1 MKIIKTK
8 NYSELSI
15 KTAEIVI
22 GQIHSNPNSTLVLP
36 TGNTPLGMFS
46 QLSIA
51 FKKNIVSFNN
61 CFLIELDDYWQIPMN
76 DNRNLYNWL
85 DKSFIQNVNFK
96 LENITRFNTSA
107 INSDNECH
115 RVEKNIKKMGGIDLV
130 VFGVGPNGHLGF
142 NEPGSKLNSKTRII
156 DLSPESITSS
166 ANYWGSEE
174 NVPQQGITLG
184 LSSLLA
190 AKKIIL
196 LVNGKHKAQIYKQAI
211 HGPIT
216 PLIPASYLQQHKHLT
231 VIVDQDAY
239 GE

>member
-15 KTAEIVI
+15 KAAEIVI
-22 GQIHSNPNSTLVLP
+22 DQIQTNPNSVLVVP

-46 QLSIA
+46 QLSTA
-51 FKKNIVSFNN
+51 YKNNNLSFNN
-61 CFLIELDDYWQIPMN
+61 CSLIELDDYWQIPLN

-85 DKSFIQNVNFK
+85 NKSFIQNVNFK
-96 LENITRFNTSA
+96 PDNITRFKTSA
-107 INSDNECH
+107 TNSDDECQ
-115 RVEKNIKKMGGIDLV
+115 RVEKIIKQLGGIDLV
-130 VFGVGPNGHLGF
+130 ILGIGPNGHLGF
-142 NEPGSKLNSKTRII
+142 NEPGSKQTSTTRII

-174 NVPQQGITLG
+174 NVPQQGVTLG
-184 LSSLLA
+184 LSSLFA

-196 LVNGKHKAQIYKQAI
+196 LVSGKHKAQIYKQAI
-211 HGPIT
+211 HGPID
-216 PLIPASYLQQHKHLT
+216 PKNPASYLQLHMNFT

-239 GE
+239 AE